1 MGANKRAVV
10 RGLGAASAWLL
21 AVAWATPPAG
31 SVELKSIGET
41 AARIGET
48 SLVVQSVAGVLPA
61 GRRALAITDP
71 VYTNEVI
78 ETGAESAGR
87 FVFLDKTELAT
98 GPNSR
103 ITLDQFVFS
112 GDAGTQK
119 AAIGLTKGFMRFVT
133 GSMDSKAYEVKTGG
147 AVIGFR
153 GTSVLIELKGDQAV
167 EVWCIGGVAVQATAV
182 APDGT
187 TTTLQCPVGS
197 AISLSGERTLVC
209 GPPSSGIQVSNA
221 SITATIAFFGDGPPA
236 DTFDVVTSQ
245 QQAMTNAAQ
254 QAAASEVSA
263 GWSCNIG
270 C

>member
-10 RGLGAASAWLL
+10 RGLGAASAWLVAAVL
-21 AVAWATPPAG
+21 AAPPAG
-31 SVELKSIGET
+31 SAELTTIGET

-48 SLVVQSVAGVLPA
+48 SLVVKSVSGVLPA

-87 FVFLDKTELAT
+87 FVFVDKTELAT

-112 GDAGTQK
+112 SDPSSQK

-133 GSMDSKAYEVKTGG
+133 GSMDSKAYEVKTSG

-153 GTSVLIELKGDQAV
+153 GTSVLIELKGDQAI
-167 EVWCIGGVAVQATAV
+167 EVWCMGGVAVQATAV

-197 AISLSGERTLVC
+197 AIGLSAGSSLVC
-209 GPPSSGIQVSNA
+209 GPPSSGIQVNNA
-221 SITATIAFFGDGPPA
+221 GITATIAFFGDGPPA
-236 DTFDVVTSQ
+236 DTFGTVTSQ

-254 QAAASEVSA
+254 QAAASEVSTGA
-263 GWSCNIG
+263 SCNIG